1 MFYKTCAFMLP
12 DNIFAYVVMRCLSVC
27 LPVTFVSC
35 VKTNKRIVKFFLPSG
50 SRAILVFPCQTA

>member
-12 DNIFAYVVMRCLSVC
+12 DNIFAYVVMRCLSMC

-35 VKTNKRIVKFFLPSG
+35 VKTTLCQMIYEILQSAHRPSDN
-50 SRAILVFPCQTA
+50 R